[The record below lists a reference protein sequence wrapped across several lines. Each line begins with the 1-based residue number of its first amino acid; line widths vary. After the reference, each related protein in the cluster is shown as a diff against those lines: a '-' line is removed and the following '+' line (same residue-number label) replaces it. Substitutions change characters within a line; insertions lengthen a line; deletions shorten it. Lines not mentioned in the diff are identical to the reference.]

1 MVPKKERSNLKNLE
15 LINTIKKFKIN
26 TSNSTPE
33 AYNMTPE
40 SDSINNIKVQNKFD
54 KTYMKGSGEIKTYNE
69 GQPNIIGSSGA
80 FGFIGGGGVKLLGKG
95 IKALGRVLGFGSKPS
110 KVIKPRYPS
119 SRNLMKSSEN
129 VTPTGAN
136 PRSRIHGEHV
146 SPKGETLG
154 SYQYRS
160 TGFGGGGRVWVP
172 TRTDRPAVGKF
183 EKMAAEY
190 LKKAVK
196 KGTATEA
203 EKATWKIYNERISRP
218 FLDL

>member
-1 MVPKKERSNLKNLE
+1 MKKSALHMMGVSSPMNQ
-15 LINTIKKFKIN
+15 
-26 TSNSTPE
+26 
-33 AYNMTPE
+33 
-40 SDSINNIKVQNKFD
+40 NNEK
-54 KTYMKGSGEIKTYNE
+54 GEIKTWNE
-69 GQPNIIGSSGA
+69 GQPNIIGSAGSLGA
-80 FGFIGGGGVKLLGKG
+80 IGAGG
-95 IKALGRVLGFGSKPS
+95 IKLGVGLLKKGLSKIKGFFKPSLQHSSRPLIINNKVVKSYTPKKGTNPGSKPGRPPHEIYHTT
-110 KVIKPRYPS
+110 KPKPRT
-119 SRNLMKSSEN
+119 KSSEN

-136 PRSRIHGEHV
+136 PRSRIYGEHV

-160 TGFGGGGRVWVP
+160 TGHGGGARVWEP
-172 TRTDRPAVGKF
+172 TRTDRPPVGKF

-190 LKKAVK
+190 LKKAIN